1 MHGIYD
7 SCVTLSM
14 AYRNIKKKFEIMTSC
29 DLLHVCSPASSIFAI
44 VQHPDSHQQLPTP
57 ATTWR
62 SHSCQLLKRPKMR
75 NSLCKNSR
83 ILNPGRRTMIVA
95 VPFLLA
101 SRYKTLQNTST
112 AWQRW
117 HVQHVPHHVIRHISE
132 RTSHF
137 WSTDGQFLLISGYR
151 PGRFWKWWESPRYLM
166 GFLSRWIYRLKGN
179 CRNHFDSPTIFEN
192 HFEAPLWKEVFILF
206 STKNGKATPP
216 NSGLCGLT

>member
-7 SCVTLSM
+7 SCVIMSM
-14 AYRNIKKKFEIMTSC
+14 AYRNRKKKFEIMTSC

-75 NSLCKNSR
+75 NSSCKNSR

-101 SRYKTLQNTST
+101 SRYKTLQKTST

-117 HVQHVPHHVIRHISE
+117 HVQHSPHHVVRHISE

-137 WSTDGQFLLISGYR
+137 WSTNGQFLFEKKEKANKVLKGFGTFLEMMGKLGKPSLFYR
-151 PGRFWKWWESPRYLM
+151 
-166 GFLSRWIYRLKGN
+166 FLSVN
-179 CRNHFDSPTIFEN
+179 
-192 HFEAPLWKEVFILF
+192 LWNE
-206 STKNGKATPP
+206 GKLQKPFWFTY
-216 NSGLCGLT
+216 

>member
-1 MHGIYD
+1 MEEASRSWKNGHPFGKSSKNVRFNGYISGDLSGVYRYTWHYTMHGIYD

-75 NSLCKNSR
+75 NSSCKNSR

-112 AWQRW
+112 TWQR
-117 HVQHVPHHVIRHISE
+117 
-132 RTSHF
+132 
-137 WSTDGQFLLISGYR
+137 
-151 PGRFWKWWESPRYLM
+151 
-166 GFLSRWIYRLKGN
+166 
-179 CRNHFDSPTIFEN
+179 
-192 HFEAPLWKEVFILF
+192 
-206 STKNGKATPP
+206 
-216 NSGLCGLT
+216 